1 MKPLNVVI
9 TLAAAA
15 LTAAGCSSVHGE
27 APKAARPVKAQAV
40 TLSTPSVAVRYS
52 AAIEPFEQVPLAF
65 KASGYVDDVRR
76 QAGADGRMRN
86 AQPGDLVSKGAV
98 LARVR
103 ESEYRERVNQSRSRI
118 GESEA
123 ALAKA
128 NLDLNRARTLIASAS
143 LTRPEL
149 DAAQAAYDTAVA
161 RLAGVRAELE
171 LAETALRDCALVS
184 PATGILLERKI
195 EVGSLVSAG
204 TVGFVV
210 ADISAVKAHFG
221 IPDSMIQSVT
231 PGERIDLIVES
242 VAGATFQGRV
252 TAVAPAADAQSR
264 VFDVE
269 VTIPNPDRRLRPGM
283 IGSVSVRPAD
293 ARAAAASR
301 SVPTVPLTAIVKPS
315 GDGASYAA
323 FTVERRGETEV
334 ARLRAVELGDVAGNA
349 IEVLKGLT
357 AGERVIVTGATLLVD
372 GEEIRVIP

>member
-1 MKPLNVVI
+1 MKPLNVLI
-9 TLAAAA
+9 ALSAAALAAA
-15 LTAAGCSSVHGE
+15 GCTNVRGE
-27 APKAARPVKAQAV
+27 EPKAARPVKAQAV

-86 AQPGDLVSKGAV
+86 AQPGDLVARGAV

-118 GESEA
+118 AEADA

-128 NLDLNRARTLIASAS
+128 RLDLDRARTLIAAAS

-149 DAAQAAYDTAVA
+149 DAAQASHDTAEA
-161 RLAGVRAELE
+161 KLAGARADLE

-184 PATGILLERKI
+184 PATGIVLERKI
-195 EVGSLVSAG
+195 EIGSLVAAG
-204 TVGFVV
+204 TVGFIV

-231 PGERIDLIVES
+231 PGERIDLVVES

-293 ARAAAASR
+293 ARAATASR
-301 SVPTVPLTAIVKPS
+301 SVPTVPLTAIVKS
-315 GDGASYAA
+315 KSDAGGYAA
-323 FTVERRGETEV
+323 FTIERRGETEI
-334 ARLRAVELGDVAGNA
+334 ARVRPVELGDVAGNA
-349 IEVLKGLT
+349 IEVVKGLT

>member
-15 LTAAGCSSVHGE
+15 LTAAGCTSVHGE

-86 AQPGDLVSKGAV
+86 AQPGDVVSKGAV

-118 GESEA
+118 GESDA

-149 DAAQAAYDTAVA
+149 DAAQAAYDTGVA

-293 ARAAAASR
+293 ARAAASR
-301 SVPTVPLTAIVKPS
+301 SVPTVPLTAIVKS
-315 GDGASYAA
+315 AGDAGYGA
-323 FTVERRGETEV
+323 FTVERRGETEI
-334 ARLRAVELGDVAGNA
+334 ARLRPVELGDVAGNA
-349 IEVLKGLT
+349 IEVVKGLT

>member
-1 MKPLNVVI
+1 MKPLKVVI

-118 GESEA
+118 GESDA

-293 ARAAAASR
+293 ARAAASR
-301 SVPTVPLTAIVKPS
+301 SVPTVPLTAIVKS
-315 GDGASYAA
+315 AGDAGYGA
-323 FTVERRGETEV
+323 FTVERRGESEI
-334 ARLRAVELGDVAGNA
+334 ARLRPVELGDVAGNA
-349 IEVLKGLT
+349 IEVVKGLT

>member
-15 LTAAGCSSVHGE
+15 LTAAGCTSVHGE

-86 AQPGDLVSKGAV
+86 AQPGDVVSKGAV

-118 GESEA
+118 GESDA
-123 ALAKA
+123 TLAKA

-293 ARAAAASR
+293 ARAVAASR

-349 IEVLKGLT
+349 IEVVKGLT

>member
-15 LTAAGCSSVHGE
+15 LAAAGCTSVHGE

-118 GESEA
+118 GESDA

-293 ARAAAASR
+293 ARAAASR
-301 SVPTVPLTAIVKPS
+301 SVPTVPLTAIVKS
-315 GDGASYAA
+315 AGDAGYGA
-323 FTVERRGETEV
+323 FTVERRGESEI
-334 ARLRAVELGDVAGNA
+334 ARLRPVELGDVAGNA
-349 IEVLKGLT
+349 IEVVKGLT

>member
-15 LTAAGCSSVHGE
+15 LTAAGCTSVHGE

-118 GESEA
+118 GESDA

-349 IEVLKGLT
+349 IEVVKGLK

>member
-15 LTAAGCSSVHGE
+15 LTAAGCTSVHGE

-86 AQPGDLVSKGAV
+86 AQPGDVVSKGAV

-301 SVPTVPLTAIVKPS
+301 SVPTVPLTAIVKPA